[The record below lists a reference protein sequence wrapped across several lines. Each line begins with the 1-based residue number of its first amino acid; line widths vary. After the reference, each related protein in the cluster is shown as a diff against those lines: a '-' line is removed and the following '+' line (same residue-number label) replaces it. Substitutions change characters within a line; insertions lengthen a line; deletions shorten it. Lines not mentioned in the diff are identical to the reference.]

1 MVDLQGVPGSPISDY
16 FSEQPTGT
24 GERRD
29 LAAARLDAD
38 EANATKAASS
48 RDEPQR
54 FDYPCGVPIVTNLS
68 WYKTPANP
76 SSGDGGNRT
85 HVRDRMKDGFY
96 ERIRHSVSR
105 PSVAIAGEV
114 GRGQPQKMSPHRL
127 RRTSGGDPASD
138 SVESRRGLREPRFT
152 A

>member
-1 MVDLQGVPGSPISDY
+1 MNRSARPDTRKPRVCRAFGVIG
-16 FSEQPTGT
+16 
-24 GERRD
+24 
-29 LAAARLDAD
+29 
-38 EANATKAASS
+38 
-48 RDEPQR
+48 
-54 FDYPCGVPIVTNLS
+54 
-68 WYKTPANP
+68 
-76 SSGDGGNRT
+76 GDGGNRT
-85 HVRDRMKDGFY
+85 HVRDRVKDGFY

-114 GRGQPQKMSPHRL
+114 GRDQPQKMSPRRL